1 MYGIWGIKG
10 YELLNSSKKE
20 IGVPKFDQFA
30 EPTVFY
36 SSWLSMIYDN
46 IF

>member
-1 MYGIWGIKG
+1 MYGIWGQKG

-20 IGVPKFDQFA
+20 IPKFDQFA
-30 EPTVFY
+30 EPTVFN